1 MRNIKSFQEYNDQLN
16 EGFLSKSLIAGL
28 LMSIGSLSAPG
39 KTEEDYWKEQERL
52 AKQDDIPLDG
62 LQDPSFKSTK
72 CGISKAGAKDAKK
85 RMV

>member
-1 MRNIKSFQEYNDQLN
+1 MKNIKSFQEYNQDQLN

-28 LMSIGSLSAPG
+28 QGP
-39 KTEEDYWKEQERL
+39 D
-52 AKQDDIPLDG
+52 
-62 LQDPSFKSTK
+62 FKSTR